1 MTNEEIYKA
10 FRSQKEYFK
19 FGEFLENCIEWYW
32 EAEDEIDMGI
42 LHEECGESDSNT
54 GAGGDHLIL
63 NIDNS

>member
-1 MTNEEIYKA
+1 VTNEEIYKA

-19 FGEFLENCIEWYW
+19 FGEFLENCIEWSY
-32 EAEDEIDMGI
+32 EYETDMGI